1 MLQFYNNIEIQWIFI
16 SLLSDRVSLL
26 IIISFLGLIG
36 QTSYVLG
43 GNQEKSLNLYH
54 ISSWFLLLQVNFLEN
69 CKQTAPKCL
78 SLSLSN
84 QEWIPR
90 NQSKG
95 ALFPN
100 ALNNW
105 ISTMIFTILN
115 TLKVKENS
123 LITATHVP
131 GTRWVKIFSF

>member
-16 SLLSDRVSLL
+16 SLLSDRVPLL
-26 IIISFLGLIG
+26 IIISFFSLIG

-43 GNQEKSLNLYH
+43 GNHEQSLNLYH
-54 ISSWFLLLQVNFLEN
+54 LLSWFLLLQVNFLES
-69 CKQTAPKCL
+69 CKQTASKCL
-78 SLSLSN
+78 SLSLFN
-84 QEWIPR
+84 QEWIR
-90 NQSKG
+90 RKQSKG

-105 ISTMIFTILN
+105 LSTMLFTILN

-123 LITATHVP
+123 LITTTDVA
-131 GTRWVKIFSF
+131 GTRWVKMFSF

>member
-69 CKQTAPKCL
+69 CKQAAPKCS

-84 QEWIPR
+84 QEWMPR
-90 NQSKG
+90 KKSKE

-105 ISTMIFTILN
+105 ISTMFFTILN

-123 LITATHVP
+123 LITATHVA
-131 GTRWVKIFSF
+131 GTRWVKKFYF